1 MESTLVLGKLCSQNN
16 ILKLSENFSTYL
28 FIVLI
33 IRGLVF
39 QKKPEK
45 RKRRLWENNEKGFF
59 IRNV

>member
-16 ILKLSENFSTYL
+16 ILKLSESFPTYL

-45 RKRRLWENNEKGFF
+45 KEKTALRKQRKRVFY
-59 IRNV
+59 